1 MGLCCC
7 TWAFFSCDGWELL
20 SRCGAQASRFGG
32 FSCCGARAQGS
43 GLQWLWQRG
52 LVAPWHVGSSW
63 TRDQTCV
70 SCIGRQILKQE
81 SPKSSFFTHRLSLS
95 HAHRWTDL
103 SHSTYCLQS
112 TFFWLLDD
120 AISFFITT
128 SSWPSFTLKCSLAYY
143 SWHEQSNWGYL
154 EWFNQCGLWHWR

>member
-1 MGLCCC
+1 MWDLPGPGIKPVSPAL
-7 TWAFFSCDGWELL
+7 ADRFLSSKVLSLL
-20 SRCGAQASRFGG
+20 S
-32 FSCCGARAQGS
+32 
-43 GLQWLWQRG
+43 LPT
-52 LVAPWHVGSSW
+52 V
-63 TRDQTCV
+63 
-70 SCIGRQILKQE
+70 
-81 SPKSSFFTHRLSLS
+81 SLS

-154 EWFNQCGLWHWR
+154 SDSTSVASDIEDENRWILLFWLWFSFLPLAEMKPLPQEWVFTKWLVKSYIICSV

>member
-1 MGLCCC
+1 MWDLPGPGIKPVSPAL
-7 TWAFFSCDGWELL
+7 ADRFLSSKVLSLL
-20 SRCGAQASRFGG
+20 S
-32 FSCCGARAQGS
+32 
-43 GLQWLWQRG
+43 LPT
-52 LVAPWHVGSSW
+52 V
-63 TRDQTCV
+63 
-70 SCIGRQILKQE
+70 
-81 SPKSSFFTHRLSLS
+81 SLS

-154 EWFNQCGLWHWR
+154 EWFNQCGLWHWRWKQMDSSILTVVQFLALGRELSIEMNPLPQAWVFTKWLVKSYIICSV